1 MTPFAVT
8 DKIRSL
14 ILAGYRPD
22 EVASIVQ
29 IEMRITDEFLIEDLE
44 PIARIE
50 LEALRHDPFYQNRL
64 QRSGLA

>member
-1 MTPFAVT
+1 M
-8 DKIRSL
+8 

-22 EVASIVQ
+22 EAAANAQ
-29 IEMRITDEFLIEDLE
+29 IELRITDEFQIEDLE
-44 PIARIE
+44 PIARME